1 MKTRR
6 SLLVAVA
13 VAGWL
18 LSGHAVAGQGATSR
32 RPGLQDRLEAI
43 RSAGSLPAIAGA
55 VFRSGET
62 LEQAALG
69 VRKLGD
75 PTPVTI
81 GDTWHI
87 GSVTKSFTS
96 LIVARLVERGEL
108 AWDSTLGAL
117 LGADVAQAYA
127 PVTLAQLLGHRAGL
141 PANVPNDLT
150 IAAARS
156 GVPVVE
162 QRAQLAR
169 TLLGIP
175 PAGPAGEVFQ
185 YSNAGYLVV
194 GAVLEAR
201 TGRSWEDLV
210 RAEVFEPL
218 GLKSGGF
225 GPPGEPGEVTEP
237 WGHRQPAG
245 GRLTPAEPGPMAD
258 NPAFLGPAG
267 TIHLTVPD
275 LVRWV
280 QAHLRGERGEDG
292 LLSASSFQ
300 RLHRPLVEGG
310 DYAMGWSVLPTG
322 RQRMIW
328 HNGSNTMWY
337 AIVGF
342 DPDEDLGVVL
352 VTNGGIGA
360 RGLLDAGLQQ
370 LIDDWA
376 RDK

>member
-1 MKTRR
+1 MTVRR
-6 SLLVAVA
+6 CILVALA

-18 LSGHAVAGQGATSR
+18 GPGSPVLGQESASQHPALLG
-32 RPGLQDRLEAI
+32 RLEAI
-43 RSAGSLPAIAGA
+43 RSAGSLPAVAGA

-62 LEQAALG
+62 LEVAALG

-75 PTPVTI
+75 PTPVTT

-96 LIVARLVERGEL
+96 LVVARFVERGEL
-108 AWDSTLGAL
+108 AWDSTLGDL
-117 LGADVAQAYA
+117 LGADVARAYA
-127 PVTLAQLLGHRAGL
+127 PVTLLQLLGHRAGL

-150 IAAARS
+150 IATARS
-156 GVPVVE
+156 GATVVE
-162 QRAQLAR
+162 QRARLVRA
-169 TLLGIP
+169 LLGTA
-175 PAGPAGEVFQ
+175 PAGAPGEVFR
-185 YSNAGYLVV
+185 YSNAGYVV
-194 GAVLEAR
+194 AGAVLEAR

-218 GLKSGGF
+218 GLTSGGF
-225 GPPGEPGEVTEP
+225 GPPGAPGEVTEP

-245 GRLTPAEPGPMAD
+245 GPLTPAEPGPTAD

-292 LLSASSFQ
+292 LVSASSFR
-300 RLHRPLVEGG
+300 RLHRPVVEGG

-322 RQRMIW
+322 RQRIIW

-352 VTNGGIGA
+352 ITNGGIGA

-376 RDK
+376 RDP